1 MKFLAISAAL
11 LLAVSS
17 ASAAPVVEDRQF
29 AAQITFYGAAD
40 AKYSLSIPA
49 DGRIVPIMDLIFQ
62 PANPLSVSK
71 ISSLGGATCSFKGV
85 DGSNTIVVG
94 AQIVDVGPPQTQI
107 SANCRTL

>member
-49 DGRIVPIMDLIFQ
+49 DGRIVPISTFSLFTSP
-62 PANPLSVSK
+62 PASWPSLSVLPCSCC
-71 ISSLGGATCSFKGV
+71 SLFS
-85 DGSNTIVVG
+85 
-94 AQIVDVGPPQTQI
+94 GPNLPTSEPPLRLQDLFPRRRHLQ
-107 SANCRTL
+107 L